1 MSAEAPALV
10 HTFRVGHRTCTI
22 TLPMPKLGSVSYVAV
37 EWEPD
42 LPAGLSRSDRR
53 QYQKGR
59 DKAFAEFGRRFDL
72 DVTKTVEF

>member
-10 HTFRVGHRTCTI
+10 HTFPVGHRFCTI
-22 TLPMPKLGSVSYVAV
+22 TLPTPKVGSVCSGSV

-42 LPAGLSRSDRR
+42 LPVGLNRAERR

-59 DKAFAEFGRRFDL
+59 DKALAEFGRRFDYN
-72 DVTKTVEF
+72 VATTVEF